1 MSQPTFLHWPRQGAY
16 IQQFWPSTSSL
27 LSESLWN
34 LTMSLAQIYG
44 LILCPRRSQ
53 AVRGADIAD
62 RQELIMIDRIEA
74 AKGPRIILFR
84 SIPPK

>member
-1 MSQPTFLHWPRQGAY
+1 
-16 IQQFWPSTSSL
+16 
-27 LSESLWN
+27 
-34 LTMSLAQIYG
+34 MSLTQIYG
-44 LILCPRRSQ
+44 LTLCPRRSQ
-53 AVRGADIAD
+53 AVRGADTAD